1 LEKLQD
7 GVWHSI
13 AYKKEVAY
21 PGVAMIVQPG
31 QQREETTNWR
41 NYHGTLD
48 SGRYR
53 LLKAVSCG
61 NYDYLLCAEFDLS

>member
-1 LEKLQD
+1 MEKLQD

-13 AYKKEVAY
+13 VYKKEVAY

-41 NYHGTLD
+41 DYHGTLD

-53 LLKAVSCG
+53 LMKAVSCG
-61 NYDYLLCAEFDLS
+61 SYNYLLCAEFELN